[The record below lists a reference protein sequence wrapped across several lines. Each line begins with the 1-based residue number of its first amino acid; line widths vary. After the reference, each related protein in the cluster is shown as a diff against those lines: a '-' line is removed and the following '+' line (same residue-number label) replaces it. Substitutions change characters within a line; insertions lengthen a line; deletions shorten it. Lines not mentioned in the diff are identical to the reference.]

1 MASKAEE
8 TLRKRK
14 EAKQKKLLL
23 LLVPVL
29 LLLVGFQAPKLLKGD
44 KSAEPA
50 ATDTT
55 GAETG
60 AVSTDAEPAAG
71 APTSGTPITPGAAP
85 VTPGTPSAPGLPT
98 GPAVQTVEKLAD
110 LPDSDQPLDAGEGQ
124 LISFSRFTAHDPF
137 VQLVTPPAPVEDS
150 PDATPPAEPPAP
162 TETTGGGDTS
172 GGTTDGGDVPSAI
185 QAAVLQTNGVKETV
199 PINGVFPSSD
209 PAFRLVGIEDD
220 GKTARIGLVEGSYSS
235 GGETIAVK
243 LGETI
248 VLVSQP
254 DGYRYTIEFQNV
266 AADPGTP
273 EPGATTTP
281 AS

>member
-29 LLLVGFQAPKLLKGD
+29 LLLVGLQAPKLLKGD
-44 KSAEPA
+44 KEAAPT

-55 GAETG
+55 GTETG
-60 AVSTDAEPAAG
+60 AVSTDADPGAG
-71 APTSGTPITPGAAP
+71 GTPTSGTPITPGATP
-85 VTPGTPSAPGLPT
+85 VTPGTPSAPGVPT
-98 GPAVQTVEKLAD
+98 GPAVATVEKLAD

-124 LISFSRFTAHDPF
+124 LISFSRFTARDPF
-137 VQLVTPPAPVEDS
+137 VQLVTPPEPVEET
-150 PDATPPAEPPAP
+150 PDTTPPAEPPAP
-162 TETTGGGDTS
+162 TEPTPGDTS
-172 GGTTDGGDVPSAI
+172 GGTTDGGDLPSAV
-185 QAAVLQTNGVKETV
+185 QAAVLETNGVKETV

-209 PAFRLVGIEDD
+209 PAFRLVGVEDD

-235 GGETIAVK
+235 GGETITVK

-254 DGYRYTIEFQNV
+254 DGYRYTIEFLNV

-273 EPGATTTP
+273 EPGTTP